1 MKAERIV
8 NLVGALSGAIADDIV
23 RETAALLP
31 PSIPPA
37 AIALVGHAPWV
48 TVAELAS
55 ALHLSSSA
63 TVRLV
68 DRAVEAGFF
77 VRRPSEVDRRI
88 SLVELTE
95 AGRAIETHIVAVR
108 RQAVQRSLDGL
119 SSSDKDRLGEL
130 AERMLGQLVRNPG
143 HAVRVCRMCEPQVC
157 ADCPVEPML
166 PPR

>member
-1 MKAERIV
+1 MKTERIV
-8 NLVGALSGAIADDIV
+8 NLIGALAGAIADDINK
-23 RETAALLP
+23 ETAALLP
-31 PSIPPA
+31 PAVPPA
-37 AIALVGHAPWV
+37 AIALVGHAPWI

-55 ALHLSSSA
+55 ALQLSPSA

-68 DRAVEAGFF
+68 DRATEAGLL
-77 VRRPSEVDRRI
+77 VRKPSEADKRV

-95 AGRAIETHIVAVR
+95 AGRAVETQIVAVR
-108 RQAVQRSLDGL
+108 RRTVEQLLSGL

-130 AERMLGQLVRNPG
+130 AEKMLGQLVRDPN
-143 HAVRVCRMCEPQVC
+143 HAVRVCRMCEPRVC